1 MYYPIKFLLHP
12 SVFGVPPVISSPV
25 LGGFE
30 GGAPPRVERLADRS
44 GAGGAWGF
52 NKSSRWK
59 DPPCSMGKPTISM
72 GYSINSYVS
81 HGPSLQ

>member
-12 SVFGVPPVISSPV
+12 SVFGVPPVISSPFAPR
-25 LGGFE
+25 FE

-52 NKSSRWK
+52 NKKTMERSTIFN
-59 DPPCSMGKPTISM
+59 GKTHYFYGIF
-72 GYSINSYVS
+72 Y
-81 HGPSLQ
+81 Q